1 MCREITRLKGFVD
14 EIVKEGGKYIEALIN
29 IKNPIR
35 PKRKQ
40 VIENPSNMKGSRIT
54 FLGGAPS
61 PWCNYSKVG
70 KSFRSSAVVQSPP
83 LFLIPSRPLAT
94 RYCFSKPNLPL
105 LQRFPVLL
113 LNHRNSRYCFSE
125 PKPSVFCLSN

>member
-14 EIVKEGGKYIEALIN
+14 ELVKEGGKYIEALIN

-54 FLGGAPS
+54 FFGELPHLGAITQKLAKVLGA
-61 PWCNYSKVG
+61 
-70 KSFRSSAVVQSPP
+70 VQ
-83 LFLIPSRPLAT
+83 LF
-94 RYCFSKPNLPL
+94 NLP
-105 LQRFPVLL
+105 
-113 LNHRNSRYCFSE
+113 HFS
-125 PKPSVFCLSN
+125 